1 MHCVLLYHFNIFLKH
16 GNILLMDTLLKNGIF
31 LLLSKQI
38 NQVSYL
44 SNFNI
49 ISKFF
54 DTGYVSK
61 EYYCLKL
68 LDVRRECHRSVVVEV
83 SAVLF

>member
-38 NQVSYL
+38 NQVIVPFKL
-44 SNFNI
+44 Q
-49 ISKFF
+49 
-54 DTGYVSK
+54 
-61 EYYCLKL
+61 YYFQILRYRLYEQGVL
-68 LDVRRECHRSVVVEV
+68 LHKT
-83 SAVLF
+83 F